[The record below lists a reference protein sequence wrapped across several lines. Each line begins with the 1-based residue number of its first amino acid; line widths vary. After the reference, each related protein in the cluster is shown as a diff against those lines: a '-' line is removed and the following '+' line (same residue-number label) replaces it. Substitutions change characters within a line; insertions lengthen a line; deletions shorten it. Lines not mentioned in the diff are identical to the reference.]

1 MRLWT
6 LHPNYLDTRGLVAL
20 WREALL
26 AQAVLRGDTRGYRF
40 HPQLLRFRAQRDP
53 LAAIAEYL
61 RAVEAEAARRGYRFD
76 GTKIAQD
83 CTSVKIPETAGQLLY
98 ELDHLKRKLH
108 SRDPQRYR
116 ELLKIERPKAHPLF
130 RLRAGGIR
138 EWERISARA

>member
-6 LHPNYLDTRGLVAL
+6 LHPKYLDTRGLVAL

-26 AQAVLRGDTRGYRF
+26 AQAVLQGNTQGYQF

-53 LAAIAEYL
+53 LATIAEYL
-61 RAVEAEAARRGYRFD
+61 RVVEAEAARRGYRFD
-76 GTKIAQD
+76 STKIAQD
-83 CTSVKIPETAGQLLY
+83 YTSSKITETVGQLLY

-108 SRDPQRYR
+108 SRDPQRYHQ
-116 ELLKIERPKAHPLF
+116 LLKIGRPQAHPLF

-138 EWERISARA
+138 EWEHVFPQT